1 VVSQVAFVGCG
12 QGIALVPHSLKR
24 FCSKRVVLRQL
35 KEKVSIVTTAVAW
48 NASRGNP
55 LVQAMVALLRD
66 AKVTVNP

>member
-1 VVSQVAFVGCG
+1 
-12 QGIALVPHSLKR
+12 
-24 FCSKRVVLRQL
+24 VLRQL